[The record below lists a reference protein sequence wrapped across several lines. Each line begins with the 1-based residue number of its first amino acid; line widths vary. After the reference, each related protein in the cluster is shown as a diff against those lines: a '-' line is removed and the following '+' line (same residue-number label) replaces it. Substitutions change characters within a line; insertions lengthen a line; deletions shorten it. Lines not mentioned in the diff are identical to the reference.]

1 MPEDF
6 YVTADLHKFMEILYN
21 ILSNAVKFTREHGRV
36 DVLVEKKTSTFEV
49 TVKDTGIGIALE
61 DQERVFLEFEQV
73 DSSYARQYEGTG
85 LGLPI
90 VKKLVELHGG
100 NVRLRSQFGVGTE
113 MFFMMPLDVE
123 AYLNRR
129 GQKEER
135 LWAKS

>member
-1 MPEDF
+1 M
-6 YVTADLHKFMEILYN
+6 
-21 ILSNAVKFTREHGRV
+21 
-36 DVLVEKKTSTFEV
+36 
-49 TVKDTGIGIALE
+49 
-61 DQERVFLEFEQV
+61 
-73 DSSYARQYEGTG
+73 
-85 LGLPI
+85 GLPI